1 MKKKKTTLTVFAVHI
16 LGLIFLVIPQCSQN
30 ENGGNTESAVPQ
42 NISQNKTEGIPD
54 SLDEHQSKINK
65 GETLSDILLSFDVP
79 FTTISKI
86 VRAFNQVDDVRKIQ
100 PGKNYSAFFENDS
113 VYKLKYF
120 LYEKDPVNYILVS
133 MDDTIKVTIG
143 EKKVETKERRVSGV
157 INSSLYT
164 TLKDLAVSDKLALSL
179 SEVFAWQ
186 IDFYRIQKGDTFK
199 VIFEEEFID
208 GKFIGIGKITSADF
222 VHWGEKYY
230 AFYFEQDG
238 DGEYFDEEGKSLR
251 KAFLKTPVK
260 FSRIS
265 SGYSNRRFHPVLKTY
280 KAHLGTDFAAP
291 TGTPIFSVGDGVVI
305 EAGYKGNNGNHVK
318 IRHNGTYT
326 TQYLHMSKIKT
337 GIRSGVKIKQGQV
350 IGFVGQTGLATGPH
364 VCFRFWKNRNQV
376 NHRKEK
382 FPASHPVKSANMEN
396 YLNTMNHLRNLLSF
410 ISIEKTEIAKL

>member
-1 MKKKKTTLTVFAVHI
+1 M
-16 LGLIFLVIPQCSQN
+16 
-30 ENGGNTESAVPQ
+30 
-42 NISQNKTEGIPD
+42 
-54 SLDEHQSKINK
+54 
-65 GETLSDILLSFDVP
+65 
-79 FTTISKI
+79 
-86 VRAFNQVDDVRKIQ
+86 RAFNQVDDVRKIQ

-265 SGYSNRRFHPVLKTY
+265 SGFSNRRFHPVLKTY

-350 IGFVGQTGLATGPH
+350 IGFVGQTGLATEPH